1 MRNKLFSLLFAGL
14 ASLPLA
20 AQVQAQ
26 TDAPAVSV
34 AEVATKININTADA
48 ETLSREL
55 KGVGPSKARAIVD
68 YREQQGSFVTVDEL
82 LEVNGIGL
90 ATLEQIRHQ
99 LTVD

>member
-26 TDAPAVSV
+26 TETPAVPAV
-34 AEVATKININTADA
+34 EATTKININTADA

-68 YREQQGSFVTVDEL
+68 YREQQGNFVTVDEL